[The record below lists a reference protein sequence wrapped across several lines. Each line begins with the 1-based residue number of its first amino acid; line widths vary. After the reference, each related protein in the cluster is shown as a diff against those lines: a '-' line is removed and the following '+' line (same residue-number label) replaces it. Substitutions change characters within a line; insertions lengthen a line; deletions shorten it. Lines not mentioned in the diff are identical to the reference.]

1 MSELDFQNF
10 NFYDYFEPSEVD
22 EIIGEASNKLMKHL
36 KTDVNNRLKR
46 VDKENSML
54 KEEIKSLKSELQKYK
69 NKESELTRRER
80 ELNYDFLKRKWS
92 ELSDS
97 LAMTV
102 WGIGYESVLKQ
113 KCNCCDE
120 NRKIK
125 FRDANGNEYEVN
137 CKCNQ
142 SVTIRV
148 PKEHKLIKMHIHKDR
163 YKELYTECYYFDAEE
178 NRDDYICVR
187 TGKQPLTELPE
198 DLNTLD
204 PWRLAF
210 ATKELAQEYCDWY
223 NSNNEYIDE
232 EMLKQIRI
240 DTEASNKK
248 RGD

>member
-1 MSELDFQNF
+1 MTDF

-22 EIIGEASNKLMKHL
+22 EIIGEASYKLMEHI
-36 KTDVNNRLKR
+36 KTDVNNRLQR

-54 KEEIKSLKSELQKYK
+54 REEIESLKSELQNYK
-69 NKESELTRRER
+69 AKESELARRER
-80 ELNYDFLKRKWS
+80 DLEQDFMKKKWS

-97 LAMTV
+97 LTMTV
-102 WGIGYESVLKQ
+102 WGFSYVSKQ
-113 KCNCCDE
+113 KPKCNCCND
-120 NRKIK
+120 NRKII
-125 FRDANGNEYEVN
+125 FTDANNNEYKVN

-187 TGKQPLTELPE
+187 TSKQPLTELPE
-198 DLNTLD
+198 NLSTLD

-210 ATKELAQEYCDWY
+210 ATKELAQEYCDWC
-223 NSNNEYIDE
+223 NSNNEDIDE
-232 EMLKQIRI
+232 EMLKQIRNDI
-240 DTEASNKK
+240 ENDTETKNKK
-248 RGD
+248 EGN